1 MPAIPVPVEVLASPF
16 SPVLADL
23 AASLPPAFREQFLL
37 APEHQHA
44 VLFEGRMD
52 RVWRRPAWLWPVFW
66 LLARSNILFPETG
79 TDVPATMTITAGRD
93 ESRHPYQ
100 RWSRTFAFTPPR
112 HFDATMGY
120 DLERGQVVE
129 WFGRAGRLEVAWDVR
144 FLPPDTIEI
153 ATRGATARLGRCRLP
168 LPRPLC
174 IAVQVVERAARD
186 RDDAI
191 TIDLRFSVPLLGAV
205 FGYSGDFQL
214 RRVDRSRAGRGAIG
228 AVPDA

>member
-1 MPAIPVPVEVLASPF
+1 MPASPVPIDGPASPF
-16 SPVLADL
+16 SMALADD

-66 LLARSNILFPETG
+66 LLTRSNILFPETG
-79 TDVPATMTITAGRD
+79 TDVPATMIITAGRD
-93 ESRHPYQ
+93 ENRRPYQ

-120 DLERGQVVE
+120 DQERGQVVE
-129 WFGRAGRLEVAWDVR
+129 WFGGAGRLEVAWDVGFR
-144 FLPPDTIEI
+144 PPDTIEI
-153 ATRGATARLGRCRLP
+153 ATRGATARFGRCRLP
-168 LPRPLC
+168 IPRPLC
-174 IAVQVVERAARD
+174 IAVQVIEQADRD

-191 TIDLRFSVPLLGAV
+191 TIDLRLSVPLLGAV
-205 FGYSGDFQL
+205 FGYSGDFRL
-214 RRVDRSRAGRGAIG
+214 RRIDRSRAERGDSG